1 MKIFS
6 DVGLKV
12 SYMQEM
18 GGGGGGVCF
27 PSALNENRLQ
37 YQEIIVHVH
46 VLAYHQKLYSS
57 KNLKHLCLFPLPQC

>member
-27 PSALNENRLQ
+27 LSALNENRLQ
-37 YQEIIVHVH
+37 YQEIIV
-46 VLAYHQKLYSS
+46 YHQKLYSS